1 MEVFYELLME
11 VLMDYDSDESAY
23 RTCICDLKH
32 TITYASFISIPNV
45 FLDTLWAYG
54 AHQ

>member
-11 VLMDYDSDESAY
+11 VLMDYDSDESAAGAS
-23 RTCICDLKH
+23 ICALKH
-32 TITYASFISIPNV
+32 TITYASFIPIPNV

-54 AHQ
+54 ADQ

>member
-23 RTCICDLKH
+23 RTCICDLKLKH
-32 TITYASFISIPNV
+32 TITYASMIPTPGV
-45 FLDTLWAYG
+45 FLDIL
-54 AHQ
+54 